1 MSTASPS
8 AQGAKPLL
16 FYAILVAVST
26 AGPLAMNIFV
36 PFIPGLMREFS
47 ASSGTVQ
54 LTLTV
59 YLAGIAVSQLFYG
72 PLSDRF
78 GRRPAMLAG
87 LVLYIAASLLCAI
100 ANSIETLMAA
110 RFLQAL
116 GGASG
121 MVLARAMVRD
131 LHGREASA
139 SVLGYITM
147 TWVLVPMFAPA
158 LGGLIDQ
165 VSTWRMAF
173 YVLTGIGALILALA
187 IWRLPET
194 NPDGGGAGTR
204 LVEGMVQLLRQ
215 PRFIGHTMT
224 LGFCSAVFFSFIAGA
239 PYIMID
245 VLERSPLDY
254 GLWFMLVSVGYMTG
268 NFLSGRYAQKI
279 GIDRMISFG
288 NRLAIAGTLLMLAA
302 GLSGALSPLTLFAP
316 MLIVTLGNGLTI
328 PSGTAA
334 AISVLP
340 RTIGAAAGLSGF
352 AQMAIGA
359 AASQLTG
366 ALQGSMP
373 LAALWTMAASAI
385 VAGIAHH
392 FTMRQ

>member
-47 ASSGTVQ
+47 ASSGVVQ
-54 LTLTV
+54 LTLSV

-87 LVLYIAASLLCAI
+87 LALYIAASLLCAL
-100 ANSIETLMAA
+100 AGSIETLMAA

-268 NFLSGRYAQKI
+268 NFLSGRYAEKV

-392 FTMRQ
+392 FTVRH